1 MKKNFVKYEYYT
13 NSNGKNNHYIFDEN
27 YSDEDINHDEF
38 FNSQG
43 PQSTKNNPNCDDKL
57 KQLFEKMIK
66 KENLKK
72 KETKEEL
79 KYHSDDSYSY
89 SSDDIDID
97 NIFKNKKQ
105 DDKGKNNVYQK
116 EKIKIKVE
124 EKVEEEEE
132 ESDDDLDKFLNNND
146 YFSDDDSEEKDVT
159 PKNYQVRTIKNS
171 LMNLYSDKGIDNK
184 NIKKENIENKK
195 DDKTENV
202 KKSNLSNNKLEDKKS
217 DIKKSN
223 SSNVNKNI
231 DIEDKIFKEKLSLLK
246 NIQKPKSEIEK
257 LIEINQKEKDKE
269 EEVDKEKEEE
279 EEFEEDEEQFYND
292 KEFDKPPSKFIR
304 VDTDDDN
311 LEEEFE
317 EEIEEI
323 YEDNIP
329 TKNKKLDLVMNLLGM
344 YSKKKNENKKINN
357 DDKNKNNLLI
367 SNENN
372 TNSIIINLNNG
383 ISTNVD
389 QPKEI
394 QNEENKNKIKD
405 NNIDIKNNGDINY
418 NVNSNS
424 ISIDECSIFDLNYKT
439 FLNLI

>member
-38 FNSQG
+38 FNSQV
-43 PQSTKNNPNCDDKL
+43 PQSTKNNPNCNDKL

-132 ESDDDLDKFLNNND
+132 ESDDELDKILNKKID
-146 YFSDDDSEEKDVT
+146 FDEYFSDIESEEKEDT
-159 PKNYQVRTIKNS
+159 PKNYQLRTIKSS
-171 LMNLYSDKGIDNK
+171 LLNLYSDKGIDNK
-184 NIKKENIENKK
+184 NNIKENIENKK
-195 DDKTENV
+195 DDKNENIQ
-202 KKSNLSNNKLEDKKS
+202 KSNLNNCKLEDKKS

-223 SSNVNKNI
+223 SSNINKNL
-231 DIEDKIFKEKLSLLK
+231 DIEDNIFKEKISLLK
-246 NIQKPKSEIEK
+246 NIKKPKNEIEK
-257 LIEINQKEKDKE
+257 LIEKNQKEKE
-269 EEVDKEKEEE
+269 EDIDKEKEEE
-279 EEFEEDEEQFYND
+279 EEFEEDEEQYFNE
-292 KEFDKPPSKFIR
+292 KQIDKPPSKFIR

-311 LEEEFE
+311 LEEEEYE

-323 YEDNIP
+323 YEDDKP
-329 TKNKKLDLVMNLLGM
+329 TKDKKIDLLMNLFGM
-344 YSKKKNENKKINN
+344 LYSKKKR
-357 DDKNKNNLLI
+357 
-367 SNENN
+367 
-372 TNSIIINLNNG
+372 
-383 ISTNVD
+383 
-389 QPKEI
+389 
-394 QNEENKNKIKD
+394 
-405 NNIDIKNNGDINY
+405 
-418 NVNSNS
+418 
-424 ISIDECSIFDLNYKT
+424 
-439 FLNLI
+439 